1 MRDVYIIGVGMT
13 PFGKFPEKSILELGR
28 EACWEAIEDANIPHL
43 TIEAAYCGHARTGRL
58 LGRECGVGQS
68 ILWELGISGIPI
80 SSVGNFC
87 ASGST
92 AFRDAWLAV
101 ASGLYDLVLAIGVE
115 QLTARATKGKPLTSD
130 GVELLTAMGFSPPTY
145 FAQIAMRHM
154 YDFGTTPEQ
163 LAMVAVKNRKNAC
176 YNPRAQYRKKVS
188 IEEVLNA
195 PVIVDPLTL
204 LSCCPTGDGAAAA
217 ILTSKE
223 MATKYSSKH
232 ITVAASVLRSGEYK
246 QGREITSLD
255 ATIKAAQEAYERA
268 GVGPED
274 IDVAEVHDCFTPAE
288 ILHYEDLGFCSKGEG
303 GSFIAEGH
311 SQIGGKVAVN
321 TSGGLL
327 AKGHPLGATGIA
339 QIAEIVW
346 QLREQAGERQVA
358 GARIGLTHCAG
369 GFQESLELAE
379 VSSVTVNILKK
390 R

>member
-1 MRDVYIIGVGMT
+1 MRGAYVIGVGMT
-13 PFGKFPEKSILELGR
+13 PFGKFPDKSILALGR
-28 EACWEAIEDANIPHL
+28 ESCWEAIKDANIPP
-43 TIEAAYCGHARTGRL
+43 TAIEAAYCGHARTGRL

-130 GVELLTAMGFSPPTY
+130 GVELLTAMGFSPPTF
-145 FAQIAMRHM
+145 FAQMAMRHM
-154 YDFGTTPEQ
+154 YDFGTTREQ

-176 YNPRAQYRKKVS
+176 YNPRAQYRKEVT
-188 IEEVLNA
+188 IEEVLHA
-195 PVIVDPLTL
+195 PVIVEPLTL
-204 LSCCPTGDGAAAA
+204 LSCCPTGDGGAAA
-217 ILTSKE
+217 ILASKKI
-223 MATKYSSKH
+223 AKKYSSKP

-246 QGREITSLD
+246 QGREITSLG
-255 ATIKAAQEAYERA
+255 ATVKGAQEAYERA
-268 GVGPED
+268 GIGPQD

-288 ILHYEDLGFCSKGEG
+288 IVHYEDLGFCVKGEG
-303 GSFIAEGH
+303 GRFIAEGH

-327 AKGHPLGATGIA
+327 SKGHPLGATGIA

-346 QLREQAGERQVA
+346 QLRQQAGERQVA

-379 VSSVTVNILKK
+379 VSSVTINILKI
-390 R
+390 

>member
-1 MRDVYIIGVGMT
+1 MMREVYIIGVGMT
-13 PFGKFPEKSILELGR
+13 PFGKFPHKNILELGQ
-28 EACWEAIEDANIPHL
+28 EACWEAIKDANIPL
-43 TIEAAYCGHARTGRL
+43 QPIQAAYCGHARTGRL
-58 LGRECGVGQS
+58 LDRECGVGQS

-115 QLTARATKGKPLTSD
+115 QLTARAAKGKPLTSD

-145 FAQIAMRHM
+145 FAQMAMRHM
-154 YDFGTTPEQ
+154 HDFGTTREQ
-163 LAMVAVKNRKNAC
+163 FALVSVKNRKNAC
-176 YNPRAQYRKKVS
+176 YNPRAQYRKEVTLD
-188 IEEVLNA
+188 EVLNS
-195 PVIVDPLTL
+195 PLIVEPLNM
-204 LSCCPTGDGAAAA
+204 LSCCPTGDGGAAA
-217 ILTSKE
+217 ILASKE
-223 MATKYSSKH
+223 LAKKYSSQP
-232 ITVAASVLRSGEYK
+232 IMVAASVLRSGEYK
-246 QGREITSLD
+246 KGREITSLD
-255 ATIKAAQEAYERA
+255 ATVKAAREAYERA

-288 ILHYEDLGFCSKGEG
+288 IVHYEDLGFCAKGEG
-303 GSFIAEGH
+303 GRFIEEGQ
-311 SQIGGKVAVN
+311 SKIGGKIAVN

-327 AKGHPLGATGIA
+327 SKGHPLGATGIA

-346 QLREQAGERQVA
+346 QLRHQAGERQVT

-390 R
+390 